1 MRGCTKRRMS
11 RSTAGHAAQERAARY
26 SGRTSAPRA
35 SHNSERTA
43 FGFAGGPSKLAGT
56 LLLLPVMRPPSSLQI
71 AVADAVD
78 PRDMQAGSG
87 VSGSLMRALEELA
100 GRVVALD
107 GGLAPR
113 LGTAARLAS
122 AATRLRPGD
131 LADLRGAVR
140 RLHPATQLG
149 RPTIAARWLRLRRE
163 LAQAGELDA
172 VDPARVRNA
181 HAGRTPRW

>member
-1 MRGCTKRRMS
+1 
-11 RSTAGHAAQERAARY
+11 
-26 SGRTSAPRA
+26 
-35 SHNSERTA
+35 
-43 FGFAGGPSKLAGT
+43 
-56 LLLLPVMRPPSSLQI
+56 
-71 AVADAVD
+71 
-78 PRDMQAGSG
+78 MQAGSG
-87 VSGSLMRALEELA
+87 VSGSLMRALEDLA

-107 GGLAPR
+107 GGLPPR

-122 AATRLRPGD
+122 AATRLRSGD

-172 VDPARVRNA
+172 VDPARAAKCACRA
-181 HAGRTPRW
+181 DTRW